1 MHYLGMTID
10 DLRILKFENELG
22 QLPRWRKESAIQRH
36 LKLTGVRYH
45 QRLSHLI
52 REPEALER
60 FPQLVYRLRA
70 LAADRASDNDRRLI
84 GRDA

>member
-1 MHYLGMTID
+1 MTID
-10 DLRILKFENELG
+10 DLRILNFENELG

-36 LKLTGVRYH
+36 LKISGVRYH

-70 LAADRASDNDRRLI
+70 IAADRTGESSSRLI
-84 GRDA
+84 SRDA

>member
-1 MHYLGMTID
+1 MTID
-10 DLRILKFENELG
+10 DFRILKFENELG

-36 LKLTGVRYH
+36 LKMSGVRYH
-45 QRLSHLI
+45 QRLSQII

-70 LAADRASDNDRRLI
+70 IAADRAAADERRLI